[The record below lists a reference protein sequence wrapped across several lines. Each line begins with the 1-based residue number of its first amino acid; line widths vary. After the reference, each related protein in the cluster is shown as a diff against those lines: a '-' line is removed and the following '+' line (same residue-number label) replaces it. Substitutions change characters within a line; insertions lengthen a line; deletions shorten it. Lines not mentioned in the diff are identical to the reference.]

1 MKKERLKKG
10 ILFFIVTVSILMAL
24 FNGIF
29 MNPTMLNPYPIA
41 PYLLVLVLWWS
52 GNKMAKLGL
61 RIYYTVLSFALL
73 FLCFFPGLLHLE
85 RLDTLKY
92 RINDN
97 FGPEIIII
105 AVVLVI
111 LSAIGLYF
119 VNSNYKFKPSVRLV
133 SKTGKLT
140 IIFIWLYV
148 LFLTAEQSYFITRH
162 NVSPVKFYTWIEEN
176 NLFWFRDFI
185 YGRMPYLLRLAVAIF
200 ELFFFS
206 FIASGLM
213 VTKLNRKIDLHT
225 YGLKPIVIA
234 CFGLLFI
241 SLANNIILGYIFG
254 IVINII
260 YYFLLNGLF
269 YITEQFVMN
278 CGKSIKIKHLN
289 RKMIKFWVISAVL
302 LQVLDF
308 IYDIGPFSY
317 SNIYIVVKLIFNLL
331 LALFLTIS
339 ITEFLKNIKASLTDY
354 EYNLP

>member
-1 MKKERLKKG
+1 MKTEKLQKG
-10 ILFFIVTVSILMAL
+10 ILSFIVTVSILMAL
-24 FNGIF
+24 FTGIF
-29 MNPTMLNPYPIA
+29 MNPIILTPYPMA

-52 GNKMAKLGL
+52 GNKMARLGI
-61 RIYYTVLSFALL
+61 RISYTVLSFALL
-73 FLCFFPGLLHLE
+73 FFCFFPDLLYLE
-85 RLDTLKY
+85 RLDTLIH
-92 RINDN
+92 RIYDN
-97 FGPEIIII
+97 FGSEIIIG

-119 VNSNYKFKPSVRLV
+119 VNPNYKFKPLVAVV

-140 IIFIWLYV
+140 IIFIWLYI
-148 LFLTAEQSYFITRH
+148 LFLTVEQSYFITRH

-176 NLFWFRDFI
+176 NLFWLRDFI
-185 YGRMPYLLRLAVAIF
+185 YGRMPYLLRLTAAAF

-206 FIASGLM
+206 FITLGLM
-213 VTKLNRKIDLHT
+213 VTQLHRKIDLHT

-241 SLANNIILGYIFG
+241 SLANNVILGYIFG

-278 CGKSIKIKHLN
+278 CGKSIKIKHSN
-289 RKMIKFWVISAVL
+289 RKMIKFWVISSVL

-308 IYDIGPFSY
+308 IYYVGSFSY
-317 SNIYIVVKLIFNLL
+317 SNLYIVVKLVFNLL
-331 LALFLTIS
+331 VALFLTIS
-339 ITEFLKNIKASLTDY
+339 ITKFLKNIKGLLTDY
-354 EYNLP
+354 E